1 MRKEVKSR
9 KSYRRAYKRRIS
21 AVKNTLILGAV
32 LCMML
37 AAAKLIG
44 SRMPMVEMLIKNP
57 SLMLQEEE
65 YPQELLD
72 MLSRNPEMRE
82 FVMEYPKKKGN
93 VYADTVG
100 EVTKGEF
107 PLLIQW
113 DEKWGYSNYGD
124 SSIAVSGCGPTAL
137 SSVIAGLTGSNQVT
151 PYTVAKYAEENGYYV
166 EGTGTSW
173 ELFTR
178 GGENFGVKGEEIS
191 LTKTAVFQAL
201 ENGKPIICS
210 MRSGDFT
217 TAGHFIVLIGIEDGK
232 IKVNDSNSKQNSE
245 KLWEYEV
252 LEPQIKNLW
261 AFQRS

>member
-1 MRKEVKSR
+1 MRSGIKSR
-9 KSYRRAYKRRIS
+9 NCYKRRYQR
-21 AVKNTLILGAV
+21 KNKALKNMVVLVFGFCILFVVALTV
-32 LCMML
+32 RKQIPMFRAFMN
-37 AAAKLIG
+37 G
-44 SRMPMVEMLIKNP
+44 SDLLLEKD
-57 SLMLQEEE
+57 Q

-72 MLSRNPEMRE
+72 MLSRNPKMYD
-82 FVMEYPKKKGN
+82 FVLNYPEKKGN

-113 DEKWGYSNYGD
+113 DEKWGYGNYGD

-166 EGTGTSW
+166 EGAGTSW

-210 MRSGDFT
+210 MRPGDFT

-232 IKVNDSNSKQNSE
+232 IKVNDSNSRENSE

-252 LEPQIKNLW
+252 LETQIKNLW